1 MKNFERNKIMGKT
14 TKLDYPS
21 SSVSS
26 LTVNG
31 LPITTTSTD
40 GTTISADYYFSPT
53 QTAIND
59 YVEASLLNS
68 LPNIN
73 TLSSGST
80 SNIDKQIQAYLNNGA
95 ETIND
100 TYTPMIRSLEN
111 DVAKRFG
118 NLDNSVFMDNI
129 NNLES
134 SRAKAINALA
144 QDVESKRNDI
154 VDDALSNQYDYLN
167 FLTDYQNQVYN
178 NMLNTLQLSQ
188 STLSLN
194 SDYLSQLYDSLA
206 SKNNTN
212 SKNDYSSLSKILS
225 SLSNSVDF

>member
-1 MKNFERNKIMGKT
+1 MGKT